1 MRALIIDDHPLFREA
16 LSYIVGRLECGATCA
31 EADSLEQAIGLLSGT
46 PYDLILLDLGL
57 PGASGVAGIMN
68 VRGLA
73 PTTPVVVVSA
83 SEDVEVISQ
92 AARCGVSGY
101 LPKSAPKEVMES
113 ALERVMNGDTYFPS
127 LGDAPCAVMSDRQA
141 QLLDQLTPRQLAV
154 LQLMA
159 EGKPNKTIAH
169 ELQIS
174 QETVKLHISAI
185 FRKLGVSNRTQAILI
200 AHNMYKGSKAVM

>member
-16 LSYIVGRLECGATCA
+16 LTYIIGRLETGAVCTEA
-31 EADSLEQAIGLLSGT
+31 ESLEQAMGLLSGDG
-46 PYDLILLDLGL
+46 YDLILLDLSL
-57 PGASGVAGIMN
+57 PGASGLTGVMN

-83 SEDVEVISQ
+83 SEDLEVINQ

-101 LPKSAPKEVMES
+101 LPKSSPKEVMAG
-113 ALERVMNGDTYFPS
+113 ALQKVMGGDTYFPTLNPADS
-127 LGDAPCAVMSDRQA
+127 TLPPPTPPQG
-141 QLLDQLTPRQLAV
+141 LDQLTPRQLAV

-159 EGKPNKTIAH
+159 EGKPNKAIAFD
-169 ELQIS
+169 LDIS

-185 FRKLGVSNRTQAILI
+185 FRKLGVTNRTQAILV
-200 AHNMYKGSKAVM
+200 AHQIYRRRH

>member
-16 LSYIVGRLECGATCA
+16 LSYIISHLEVGATCTEA
-31 EADSLEQAIGLLSGT
+31 ESLEQAMGLLSGEG
-46 PYDLILLDLGL
+46 YDLILLDLSL
-57 PGASGVAGIMN
+57 PGASGLSGVMN

-83 SEDVEVISQ
+83 SEDIEVIKQ

-101 LPKSAPKEVMES
+101 LPKSSPKEVMAG
-113 ALERVMNGDTYFPS
+113 ALQKVVGGDTYFPTQGP
-127 LGDAPCAVMSDRQA
+127 GDLTLMPLSPPP
-141 QLLDQLTPRQLAV
+141 LLTQLTPRQLGV

-169 ELQIS
+169 ELDIS

-185 FRKLGVSNRTQAILI
+185 FRKLGVTNRTQAILV
-200 AHNMYKGSKAVM
+200 AHQLYRPSTTQ